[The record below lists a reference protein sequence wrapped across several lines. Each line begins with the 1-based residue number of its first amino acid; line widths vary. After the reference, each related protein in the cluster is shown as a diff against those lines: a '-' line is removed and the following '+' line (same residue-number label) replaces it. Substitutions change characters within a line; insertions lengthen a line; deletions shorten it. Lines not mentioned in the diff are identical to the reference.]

1 MVTRAASEPTI
12 CLPGELDDLQMR
24 RSAELVFDAG
34 RGYYDLIGA
43 ERAVVEAQIAKQI
56 GQSGTELENVF
67 VVLFDSEV
75 AGLHA
80 CVSSEVLSY
89 VMMEGSLRL
98 IRGFDRTVRR
108 AFLARLKQ
116 ARPALPSLP
125 ERSLYLARMAVAD
138 GFRGCGIAKLLM
150 EDFFRRRSYET
161 SYCLHVL
168 KENASAVRFYSRLGF
183 ESFGEER
190 SGFQAM
196 SRPAD
201 EVDGA
206 RGV

>member
-1 MVTRAASEPTI
+1 MVTRTPSELTI
-12 CLPGELDDLQMR
+12 CLPGDLDDLQRR
-24 RSAELVFDAG
+24 RSAELIFEAG
-34 RGYYDLIGA
+34 RGYYDLIA
-43 ERAVVEAQIAKQI
+43 AQRAVVEAQIAKQI

-67 VVLFDSEV
+67 IVLADSEV

-80 CVSSEVLSY
+80 CVSTEVLPY

-98 IRGFDRTVRR
+98 IRGFESAVRK
-108 AFLARLKQ
+108 AFLARLHQ

-138 GFRGCGIAKLLM
+138 GFRGGGIATLLM
-150 EDFFRRRSYET
+150 EDFFQRRSYET

-168 KENASAVRFYSRLGF
+168 TENTSAVGFYSRLGF

-196 SRPAD
+196 YRTPD
-201 EVDGA
+201 EVG
-206 RGV
+206 